1 MAAENSPV
9 ETTRRSEPNLMP
21 DLPELPYEI
30 APEHVEYLRK
40 LIETFN
46 RSAADLQET
55 YRSLQEK
62 FDRLNLRLEETNRSL
77 SRSLAEQ
84 ERLSDY
90 LTSILE
96 SLSSGVLV
104 VDTVGTVTLFNRG
117 AEEMTGIPASEA
129 VGKPYREIMG
139 REFPDEL
146 TPFGTLSAG
155 KGISQVE
162 KTLVSRSGE
171 KIAVGYSI
179 SPLMNRHGIMTG
191 AVEIFMDLRRIKAL
205 EDELSRMDKLAAL
218 GQMAATMAHKI
229 RNPLGGIVGFAGL
242 LELELRENERGR
254 RLIGKITEGV
264 DKLNRIVSSL
274 VSYTSRLNLQ
284 PRPYDLGAGLAE
296 MLGVFEGSPNYA
308 KHNSGCLSSE
318 LDPDRVEVAFSLFQP
333 EGPVTVEADRDLLN
347 GAVRKIVQNAVDSLD
362 SFGEVHGYVLP
373 GDSCYTPPCPVTS
386 AMLGKL
392 RASSRLIASRLECG
406 IAVVTDTGCGMSAEA
421 EKNLFV
427 PFFTTKENGIG
438 LGLASAKKIVEAHHG
453 ELWIASLESRGT
465 SVGIILPRVCTLTRG
480 PLLPRV

>member
-30 APEHVEYLRK
+30 APEHVGYLRK

-46 RSAADLQET
+46 RSAADLQEA

-104 VDTVGTVTLFNRG
+104 VDTGGTVTLFNRG

-179 SPLMNRHGIMTG
+179 SPLMNRRGIMTG

-284 PRPYDLGAGLAE
+284 PRPYDLGKGLAE
-296 MLGVFEGSPNYA
+296 MLGVFE
-308 KHNSGCLSSE
+308 SE

-333 EGPVTVEADRDLLN
+333 EGPVTVEADRDQLN
-347 GAVRKIVQNAVDSLD
+347 TAVRKIVQNAVDALE
-362 SFGEVHGYVLP
+362 SFGEVHGYVMP
-373 GDSCYTPPCPVTS
+373 GDSRYTPPCPVTS
-386 AMLGKL
+386 GVLGKL
-392 RASSRLIASRLECG
+392 RASSRLIASRLPCG

-453 ELWIASLESRGT
+453 ELWIASLEGRGT
-465 SVGIILPRVCTLTRG
+465 SVGIILPRTSTAG
-480 PLLPRV
+480 